1 MSERANEIAALHAE
15 YERLTGYRIAL
26 MGREWCWFEWLK
38 RDLTVADLR
47 MLVADTKT
55 KIARGELTSASLQ
68 FRNLIG
74 QVDFAEEKI
83 ADLRVRRR
91 VPTMDPN
98 RASILRQTGR
108 NDSPS
113 PGGEGRGKGGPRT
126 DSAVSAGA
134 VVKKLVSDPVA
145 AAKALEEARKFRDS
159 L

>member
-1 MSERANEIAALHAE
+1 MSERANEIAALHSE

-38 RDLTVADLR
+38 RELTIADLR
-47 MLVADTKT
+47 LLVADTRT
-55 KIARGELTSASLQ
+55 KISRGELTSASLQ

-91 VPTMDPN
+91 VPQVDAN
-98 RASILRQTGR
+98 RASVLAQTGR
-108 NDSPS
+108 PS
-113 PGGEGRGKGGPRT
+113 TINSQPST
-126 DSAVSAGA
+126 DSKPAGD